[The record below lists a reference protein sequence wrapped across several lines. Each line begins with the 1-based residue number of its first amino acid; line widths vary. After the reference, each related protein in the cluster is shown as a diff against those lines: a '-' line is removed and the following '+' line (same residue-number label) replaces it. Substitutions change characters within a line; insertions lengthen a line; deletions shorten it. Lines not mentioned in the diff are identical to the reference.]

1 MTNIYQESIDEHQKT
16 GGKLEIRSKFPL
28 KNRKDL
34 SIAYTPGVA
43 GVSETVGKNK
53 ELAKELTIKKNMV
66 AVVSDGSAI
75 LGLGNL
81 GPEAALP
88 VMEGK
93 AVLFKEF
100 GGIDAFPICLDT
112 QDPEEIIRTVKLLA
126 PTFGGVNL
134 EDISAPRCFEIE
146 ERLRKELNIPV
157 MHDDQH
163 GTAIVVLA
171 GLINALKLRES
182 KKEEVKIVINGVGS
196 AGVAIAKLLLKYGF
210 NNLILCDSQGI
221 IYEDRENLNPVKEEL
236 ALITNRE
243 KLSGNLVEAVKGRD
257 IFIGV
262 SKGNLLTKEMVKS
275 MNDKPIIF
283 AMANPV
289 PEIMPDEAKL
299 AGAFIVATGRSDFPN
314 QVNNVL
320 AFPGL
325 FRGALRNGLKQ
336 FSRDI
341 FIKAAEA
348 IAGCVDNPSVDEIIP
363 DPFDERVPMRVAEV
377 VR

>member
-1 MTNIYQESIDEHQKT
+1 
-16 GGKLEIRSKFPL
+16 
-28 KNRKDL
+28 
-34 SIAYTPGVA
+34 
-43 GVSETVGKNK
+43 VSEAIGKNI
-53 ELAKELTIKKNMV
+53 ELAKELTIKKNTI

-81 GPEAALP
+81 GTEASIP

-100 GGIDAFPICLDT
+100 GGVDAFPICLKT
-112 QDPEEIIRTVKLLA
+112 QDVEEIIKTVKLIS
-126 PTFGGVNL
+126 PVFGAINL

-146 ERLRKELNIPV
+146 ERLRKELDIPV

-171 GLINALKLRES
+171 GLINALKVREIS
-182 KKEEVKIVINGVGS
+182 KEKAKIIINGVGS
-196 AGVAIAKLLLKYGF
+196 AGVAIAKILLNYGIK
-210 NNLILCDSQGI
+210 NLILCDSQGI
-221 IYEDRENLNPVKEEL
+221 IYEGRENLNPEKEEL
-236 ALITNRE
+236 ALLTNKE
-243 KLSGNLVEAVKGRD
+243 KISGNLAEAVKGRD

-262 SKGNLLTKEMVKS
+262 SKANLLTQEMVRS
-275 MNDKPIIF
+275 MNEKPIIF

-289 PEIMPDEAKL
+289 PEIMPNEAIL
-299 AGAFIVATGRSDFPN
+299 AGAFIVATGRSDFAN

-325 FRGALRNGLKQ
+325 FRGALDNNLKQ
-336 FSRDI
+336 FYPEI
-341 FIKAAEA
+341 FVRAAEV
-348 IAGCVDNPSVDEIIP
+348 IASCVENPSVDKIIP
-363 DPFDERVPMRVAEV
+363 DPFDLSVPKKVAEV